1 MPLNMHARNSLRIA
15 AGTMAHSS
23 EFDPIIM
30 DIALQYLLPHIAATD
45 DDKLLIADEHIDL
58 SIANQLKS
66 ATALNAITNRCDVA
80 AALQQNDIATALSDF
95 EFGDLPAGS
104 PSSFDAIFFRVA
116 KEKALV
122 HHAINRALEYL
133 RPGGALWL
141 AGEKNDGIK
150 TYIEKAA
157 TRAQT
162 SAQLERHGAVLVG
175 AITKN
180 AALLDAL
187 SDQHYAELRE
197 IKFDEKFSAWS
208 KPGIFG
214 WQKIDAGSAFLIDHL
229 SMVWAQSPK
238 RVLDLGCGYGYLTL
252 MAARQWPNAHFVA
265 TDNNMA
271 AISATSINVEKMQI
285 DASVICSDAGASIRE
300 QFDAIICNPPFH
312 SGFTHDSGLTDKF
325 LRQMK
330 RLLTRRG
337 RALCVV
343 NLFIPLEKMA
353 KPLFSGV
360 HVIANNKSFKLIML
374 EH

>member
-1 MPLNMHARNSLRIA
+1 MM
-15 AGTMAHSS
+15 
-23 EFDPIIM
+23 DP
-30 DIALQYLLPHIAATD
+30 ALTHLLPHIAATRG
-45 DDKLLIADEHIDL
+45 DKLLIADEHIDL
-58 SIANQLKS
+58 SVANQLTGV
-66 ATALNAITNRCDVA
+66 AELNAITNRCDVA
-80 AALQQNDIATALSDF
+80 AALQRSDVATALSDF
-95 EFGDLPAGS
+95 EFGELPEGF
-104 PSSFDAIFFRVA
+104 PPSFDAIFFRVA

-122 HHAINRALEYL
+122 HHAINRALEHL
-133 RPGGALWL
+133 RPGGTLWL
-141 AGEKNDGIK
+141 GGEKNDGIK

-175 AITKN
+175 SITKN
-180 AALLDAL
+180 TALIDGLD
-187 SDQHYAELRE
+187 DQHYAELRE
-197 IKFDEKFSAWS
+197 IEFDEKLSAWS

-214 WQKIDAGSAFLIDHL
+214 WQKIDAGSAFLVEHL
-229 SMVWAQSPK
+229 STVWAQPPK

-252 MAARQWPNAHFVA
+252 MAGKQWPHAGFVA
-265 TDNNMA
+265 TDNNIA
-271 AISATSINVEKMQI
+271 AFNAASLNVAKAQL
-285 DASVICSDAGASIRE
+285 DASVICSDAGDSIRE

-343 NLFIPLEKMA
+343 NLFIPLEKIA

-360 HVIANNKSFKLIML
+360 HVIANNKSFKLIAL